1 MSAIHR
7 ARPAPTPLPA
17 AATGRPGAPERRVI
31 SHAETRLWPQ
41 YSSMLA
47 TLRERLLPDSQ
58 RRTLDEL
65 EADLNLRTGDR
76 RAKESAFWTMLVL
89 AATIASCGV
98 LADSTATVIG
108 AMIIAP
114 LSTPIMG
121 VALSIVVRRRSG
133 SLFYVV
139 VGGLVVVGIGLV
151 FSLAVPQ
158 DVSLLSNSQIASRTS
173 PGLVDLV
180 AAVATG
186 FAGAIA
192 LSRRDVAA
200 VLPGVAIAISLVP
213 PLAVVG
219 VCLGQ
224 GAPDLAAGALV
235 LFVSN
240 FLALVAA
247 GVLTYAAFSP
257 LTDHDRRGRRRPAL
271 VLGTLGVVIALPLA
285 ANTAA
290 TYALDRYSADVRD
303 ATEQWLAS
311 SPDATVTK
319 VDFTSLT
326 DVHIYVRQPGR
337 VPSTQ
342 QLLQS
347 LQGVVPDGITVH
359 LDDSIGS
366 DTTIGKVG
374 TR

>member
-1 MSAIHR
+1 MFD
-7 ARPAPTPLPA
+7 
-17 AATGRPGAPERRVI
+17 
-31 SHAETRLWPQ
+31 
-41 YSSMLA
+41 

-58 RRTLDEL
+58 RRGRDEL
-65 EADLNLRTGDR
+65 DGDLNLRSGDR
-76 RAKESAFWTMLVL
+76 RAKRSAFWTMLILSAV
-89 AATIASCGV
+89 IASSGV

-121 VALSIVVRRRSG
+121 IALGIVVRRRNG
-133 SLFYVV
+133 SAGYVV
-139 VGGLVVVGIGLV
+139 LGAIVVIAIGAV

-158 DVSLLSNSQIASRTS
+158 DISLLSNSQIASRTS

-192 LSRRDVAA
+192 LSRRDVSA

-224 GAPDLAAGALV
+224 GAPDLAAGAML

-240 FLALVAA
+240 LLALVAA
-247 GVLTYAAFSP
+247 GVVTFATFIAP
-257 LTDHDRRGRRRPAL
+257 ADERAQRGGHRTGL
-271 VLGTLGVVIALPLA
+271 VIATVAVAVTVPLA
-285 ANTAA
+285 GNTAA
-290 TYALDRYSADVRD
+290 TYAMDRYSADVRD

-311 SPDATVTK
+311 TPTATVTK

-326 DVHIYVRQPGR
+326 DVHVYVRQPGDL
-337 VPSTQ
+337 PAGS
-342 QLLQS
+342 QLLQR
-347 LQGVVPDGITVH
+347 LQGVIPDGITVH
-359 LDDSIGS
+359 LDDSVGS
-366 DTTIGKVG
+366 DTTVG
-374 TR
+374 RVGSDG